1 MKGVRMAAQAGS
13 AFIAVRPDLRGFH
26 TQVRRELRTVTPVMR
41 GIGREWGRS
50 IQAGIKEKL
59 RPIEVRLDADRVARQ
74 IAILNRNLDRI
85 DGRRV
90 DVEINVDVGGA
101 LAELALLDRVLDRID
116 RRRVNVDVDVDRG
129 VAGLRQMSGAATA
142 ATGGLRGMSAASSAL
157 SASLALAAGPQIAAV
172 GAGIIGLIGP
182 LTAAAAGF
190 GGLAAVAIPS
200 ITRIAEGNEKLTRS
214 EQQLKKG
221 LDSTKRAFTEWQRA
235 LQPQVL
241 PVFTRA
247 LGVVPPLLRALTP
260 ITVAAA
266 RAVGGLVD
274 RLREGLQ
281 SPFFR
286 QFAADIARWT
296 GPAITSLGTLVGNLV
311 KGLAGLARAFAP
323 IGFAFMDMLNRAT
336 AAFARFTT
344 GLADSA
350 GFQRFAQAMISV
362 LDSMHGQLW
371 RTLMPL
377 LQTLLT
383 TLFRVGLALQQ
394 AFAPIARAGVPLL
407 TMLAGALGRVAQAA
421 APVVITI
428 GQVIGSLAQGLAP
441 VIGNLLNVIGGTL
454 SRVLG
459 ALGVALRQA
468 APSLRSIVVSIGSL
482 LPELAPLVRL
492 WGQWLMTIIPLI
504 PAVLRIVAVIVQYLL
519 PAVRFVIRLLVQLW
533 TTVGGFILPVL
544 AKMVSAVQ
552 WVAAVIQPAFQG
564 IGALAIWLWN
574 NAIGPALRG
583 IGAAALWLWNNAIKP
598 AFTFIGTLARWL
610 YSVIVVAVIGPILV
624 QFKIWAA
631 VAKWLYGSVISP
643 VFRGIGTVI
652 RWAYNTLIRPVFNAF
667 TTVIRGVVA
676 PVVRWVY
683 NSVIRP
689 TWSAVGSTIRSVWQ
703 GFIRPTFNAVRD
715 TVQRLAPHFRN
726 AVNAIGRAWDKLKS
740 AARRPVQY
748 VVDVVYN
755 KGIVRIW
762 NAVARL
768 VPGVSQLGGIRFARG
783 GVVPAGA
790 YGVLPGYAPGKDTML
805 AAVSPGEAWI
815 RPDATRALGSGFI
828 YGLNEAAAKGGTA
841 GAARWLAE
849 NGFPRFGLGGI
860 VGKFLGAAKN
870 LFTDGLVTTARR
882 TLNPLVGLA
891 QKSIG
896 GTPFGDLAVGVARG
910 MAANVLKAFVP
921 LESKIGGDG
930 RKVVKV
936 AEKYV
941 GLSGNPN
948 RFTREWGLNGYPWCG
963 MFVGSVFREA
973 GAKKALRRVAWP
985 PLVSSYT
992 TLPKVSRSAARP
1004 GDVAL
1009 YRGDSG
1015 HINIYTG
1022 KGAVTIGGNESN
1034 SVRRQSGYI
1043 NSASSIRRPQFARGG
1058 IVGRMLPALLGQDLR
1073 ENSRRTT
1080 PVATQLLRAVAG
1092 QPMLYDQ
1099 GGWLPPG
1106 ITTVLNATGRPEAV
1120 LTEAQLRAIAAGAR
1134 GGDGSSV
1141 TYNVYPRTLDMTVRD
1156 LEALQRRQD
1165 AMARVGRP
1173 R

>member
-1 MKGVRMAAQAGS
+1 MAAQAGS

-26 TQVRRELRTVTPVMR
+26 TQVRRELRTVTPAMR

-50 IQAGIKEKL
+50 IQAGIKEELK
-59 RPIEVRLDADRVARQ
+59 PIEVRLDAGRVARQ
-74 IAILNRNLDRI
+74 VVALNRSLDRI

-90 DVEINVDVGGA
+90 DVEVNVDVGGA

-214 EQQLKKG
+214 EQQLKAG
-221 LDSTKRAFTEWQRA
+221 LDSTKQAFTEWQRA

-274 RLREGLQ
+274 RLRAGLQ
-281 SPFFR
+281 TPFAR
-286 QFAADIARWT
+286 QFAADLARWT
-296 GPAITSLGTLVGNLV
+296 GPAITGLGTLVGNLV

-323 IGFAFMDMLNRAT
+323 IGFAFMDMLNRAA

-350 GFQRFAQAMISV
+350 GFQRFAQAMINV
-362 LDSMHGQLW
+362 LDSMHGQLG

-383 TLFRVGLALQQ
+383 TLFRVGMALQQ
-394 AFAPIARAGVPLL
+394 AFAPIAQAGVPLL
-407 TMLAGALGRVAQAA
+407 TMLAGALGRVVQAA

-441 VIGNLLNVIGGTL
+441 VIGNLLNVIGGTM

-468 APSLRSIVVSIGSL
+468 APSLRGIVVSIGSL
-482 LPELAPLVRL
+482 LTELAPLVRL
-492 WGQWLMTIIPLI
+492 WGQWLMTLIPLI

-533 TTVGGFILPVL
+533 TTVGGLILPVL
-544 AKMVSAVQ
+544 AKMVSVVQ
-552 WVAAVIQPAFQG
+552 WVAAVIQPVFQG

-624 QFKIWAA
+624 QFKIWAT
-631 VAKWLYGSVISP
+631 VARWLYGSVISP
-643 VFRGIGTVI
+643 AFRGIGTVI
-652 RWAYNTLIRPVFNAF
+652 RWAYNTLIRPVLNAF

-703 GFIRPTFNAVRD
+703 VFIRPTFNAVRD

-755 KGIVRIW
+755 RGIVRIW
-762 NAVARL
+762 NAVAKL
-768 VPGVSQLGGIRFARG
+768 VPGVSQLGGLHFARG

-790 YGVLPGYAPGKDTML
+790 YGVLSGYAPGRDTML

-815 RPDATRALGSGFI
+815 RPDATRALGSSFI

-849 NGFPRFGLGGI
+849 HGVPRFGLGGI

-891 QKSIG
+891 QRAIG

-910 MAANVLKAFVP
+910 MAANMLKAFVP

-973 GAKKALRRVAWP
+973 GAKKALQRVAWP

-1022 KGAVTIGGNESN
+1022 RGAVTIGGNESN
-1034 SVRRQSGYI
+1034 SVRRQTGYI

-1058 IVGRMLPALLGQDLR
+1058 IVGRMHPALLGQDLR

-1080 PVATQLLRAVAG
+1080 PLATQLLRAVAG
-1092 QPMLYDQ
+1092 QPMLYDD

-1106 ITTVLNATGRPEAV
+1106 LHLVANRTRRPEPILPPGVLDTLVDGRSGGSVEYHAHFDGLTRGAIERQVRAGIQAEAILAAQRDRTGR
-1120 LTEAQLRAIAAGAR
+1120 
-1134 GGDGSSV
+1134 
-1141 TYNVYPRTLDMTVRD
+1141 
-1156 LEALQRRQD
+1156 RR
-1165 AMARVGRP
+1165 
-1173 R
+1173 